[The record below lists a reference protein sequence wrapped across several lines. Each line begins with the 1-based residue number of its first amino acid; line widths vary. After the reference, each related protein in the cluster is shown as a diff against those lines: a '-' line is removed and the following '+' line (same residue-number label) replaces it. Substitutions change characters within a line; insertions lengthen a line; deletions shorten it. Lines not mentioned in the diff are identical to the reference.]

1 MSKVASV
8 ATAASVASIRNKSDS
23 PKKSKSEVQ
32 NCVGNKNS
40 SDANSGNG
48 TPTAAATS
56 ESTRGEKSAKCKS
69 YFLHLSIPE
78 K

>member
-8 ATAASVASIRNKSDS
+8 ATAASVASIHRNKSDS
-23 PKKSKSEVQ
+23 PKKSKSEV
-32 NCVGNKNS
+32 NCVGKNS

>member
-23 PKKSKSEVQ
+23 PKKSKSEV
-32 NCVGNKNS
+32 NCVGKNS

>member
-8 ATAASVASIRNKSDS
+8 ASVATAASIRNKSDS
-23 PKKSKSEVQ
+23 PKKSKSEV
-32 NCVGNKNS
+32 NCVGKNS